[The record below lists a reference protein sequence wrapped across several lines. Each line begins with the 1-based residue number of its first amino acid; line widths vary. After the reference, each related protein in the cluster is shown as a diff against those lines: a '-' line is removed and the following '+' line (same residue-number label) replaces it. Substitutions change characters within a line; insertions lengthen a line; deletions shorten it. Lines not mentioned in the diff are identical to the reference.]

1 MTIRYSNRPDSTSSS
16 SIGSGAF
23 SYTWEHPNPWTQLF
37 DYAKEA
43 FGDKA
48 DNFITA
54 MEQNA
59 KSLED
64 FLDFAYVKGNGG
76 EIQGNLSISDNLTV
90 GGFPIVPVPTG
101 TIAMFAGTTAP
112 PGWVLCNGTAYDSNN
127 ITYVGLAAI
136 CNNAYDTSA
145 GQPAP
150 ATGYFRVPT
159 LVGRVPLGYWSG
171 TYELGD
177 NGEITLATGD
187 NEPGYLV
194 VNYIIKL

>member
-1 MTIRYSNRPDSTSSS
+1 MTVRYSNRPDSTSSS

-37 DYAKEA
+37 DYAKQA

-48 DNFITA
+48 DEFITA

-76 EIQGNLSISDNLTV
+76 EIQGDLAISNNLTV

-101 TIAMFAGTTAP
+101 TIAMFAGEIAP
-112 PGWVLCNGTAYDSNN
+112 TGWVLCDGTAYDYSDPLY
-127 ITYVGLAAI
+127 TSLSGV

-145 GQPAP
+145 GQAAP
-150 ATGYFRVPT
+150 AAGYFRVPIM
-159 LVGRVPLGYWSG
+159 VGRVPLGYWSG

-177 NGEITLATGD
+177 NGEITLAAGD
-187 NEPGYLV
+187 DEPGYLV
-194 VNYIIKL
+194 VNFIIKL

>member
-1 MTIRYSNRPDSTSSS
+1 MTVRYSNRPDSTSSS

-37 DYAKEA
+37 DYAKQA

-48 DNFITA
+48 DEFITA

-76 EIQGNLSISDNLTV
+76 EIQGDLAISNNLTV

-101 TIAMFAGTTAP
+101 TIAMFAGEIAP
-112 PGWVLCNGTAYDSNN
+112 TGWVLCDGTAYQASNA
-127 ITYVGLAAI
+127 TYVSLAAI

-145 GQPAP
+145 GQSAP
-150 ATGYFRVPT
+150 ATGYFRVPI
-159 LVGRVPLGYWSG
+159 LIGRVPLGYTSG
-171 TYELGD
+171 TFPLGSYK
-177 NGEITLATGD
+177 EITTTAGSD
-187 NEPGYLV
+187 EPGYLV
-194 VNYIIKL
+194 VNFIIKL

>member
-1 MTIRYSNRPDSTSSS
+1 MTVRYSNRPDSTSSS

-37 DYAKEA
+37 DYAKQA

-48 DNFITA
+48 DEFITA

-76 EIQGNLSISDNLTV
+76 EIQGDLSISDNLTV

-101 TIAMFAGTTAP
+101 TIAMFAGEIAP
-112 PGWVLCNGTAYDSNN
+112 TGWVLCDGTAYQASNA
-127 ITYVGLAAI
+127 TYASLAAI

-145 GQPAP
+145 GQSAP
-150 ATGYFRVPT
+150 ATGYFRVPI
-159 LVGRVPLGYWSG
+159 LIGRVPLGYTSG
-171 TYELGD
+171 TFPLG
-177 NGEITLATGD
+177 GYKEITTTAGND
-187 NEPGYLV
+187 EPGYLI
-194 VNYIIKL
+194 VNFIIKL